1 MKLLTFVDRSFR
13 SDWAVTLTQDL
24 AQGLKGTVI
33 LLTTSEDLAEDP
45 GLLDRTAQKLSQI
58 PGLTVEKRVRPGP
71 AREAVVAESQES
83 RPAITIVPPAG
94 RKGLARWIKGSRVK
108 AVVHNAP
115 STVMVARKPVSD
127 HIRSILVTVSG
138 GPMSE
143 TTALSALEIAQ
154 ALHAQLTLLHVTS
167 TVSIPFGESSPTPP
181 PLGVSH
187 FRDLFVKGGVEP
199 RMRSREGMVINEI
212 LQECETGGY
221 DLLILGQHFVDLEA
235 GGPLSENIAEV
246 LVVECP
252 IPVLVVR
259 PRRWAEG
266 AAAGTSS
273 EAPAKPA

>member
-1 MKLLTFVDRSFR
+1 MKLLLYVDPSFR
-13 SDWAVTLTQDL
+13 GDWALTLTKDL
-24 AQGLKGTVI
+24 ASGLGGTVI
-33 LLTTSEDLAEDP
+33 LLTTNDHLAEDP
-45 GLLDRTAQKLSQI
+45 SILDRAQEQLRSHRD
-58 PGLTVEKRVRPGP
+58 LTIEKRVRPGP
-71 AREAVVAESQES
+71 ARDAIVAESHES

-108 AVVHNAP
+108 DVVHNAP

-154 ALHAQLTLLHVTS
+154 AMHAQLTLLHVTS
-167 TVSIPFGESSPTPP
+167 SVHLPFGDDATTPP
-181 PLGVSH
+181 PRNLDGIRALLST
-187 FRDLFVKGGVEP
+187 GGSEP
-199 RMRSREGMVINEI
+199 RLRVREGMVVNEI

-221 DLLILGQHFVDLEA
+221 DLLILGQHLSDLDA

-246 LVVECP
+246 LAVECS

-259 PRRWAEG
+259 PRRWADRS
-266 AAAGTSS
+266 AAELPT
-273 EAPAKPA
+273 EAPANPV